1 MTENGQGNAPQ
12 ATPQPGA
19 PWGPGPAYGQAAQ
32 TPGPMTPPPVQ
43 AEPGHVLG
51 PGWEGAGQPHGYG
64 YPPLPEA
71 ATQYIPPVPAG
82 PAPGGPGNPYAP
94 PVPGTPAP
102 PAAPG
107 HDEAATQY
115 IPPVPAAPGHHEA
128 ATQYIP
134 PVPAGAAA
142 PGHDEAATQYIAPV
156 PAGPPAPSH
165 DEAATQ
171 YIPPVT
177 DGFDGLFRDG
187 DGLVG
192 SDGHTRQLP
201 PIQEPVLRQPRPHP
215 PRGQHPQQQVQPGA
229 HPQQQYA
236 PPPPPEPA
244 RRVPPAVIA
253 AVVIGLAVVGL
264 GVGALLSDGKV
275 QNNDP
280 AAAAAAPTPSAGSSA
295 AAAVEAPVDPAK
307 SQAIQLDK
315 LLADSNDSRS
325 TVIKAVDD
333 IKSCRNLGTAASDLR
348 EAARQREELVTR
360 LQDVKMDRLPNNA
373 RLSAALNKA
382 WKASAEADNSYA
394 AWADEVAGEKKGCKD
409 GRARST
415 DAAEDGNKSSA
426 EATRAKESAATMWN
440 TIAAKYNLTKRDK
453 SQL

>member
-1 MTENGQGNAPQ
+1 MTENGQGSAPQ
-12 ATPQPGA
+12 ADPQPGA
-19 PWGPGPAYGQAAQ
+19 PWGPDPGYAQSPHAPGQMPLA
-32 TPGPMTPPPVQ
+32 PVHAEPVH

-51 PGWEGAGQPHGYG
+51 PGWEGPGQPHGYG

-82 PAPGGPGNPYAP
+82 PVPGAPGMPYAA
-94 PVPGTPAP
+94 PVPGAPAP
-102 PAAPG
+102 QAPAG
-107 HDEAATQY
+107 YDEAATQY
-115 IPPVPAAPGHHEA
+115 IPPVPAGPAAPGHHEA

-134 PVPAGAAA
+134 PVPAGPAAA
-142 PGHDEAATQYIAPV
+142 P
-156 PAGPPAPSH
+156 H

-187 DGLVG
+187 DGLAG
-192 SDGHTRQLP
+192 SDGHTQQLP
-201 PIQEPVLRQPRPHP
+201 PVQEPVLRQPRPYP
-215 PRGQHPQQQVQPGA
+215 PRGQHPQQQFQQPGV
-229 HPQQQYA
+229 HPQQQYV

-264 GVGALLSDGKV
+264 GVGALLSDGKK

-307 SQAIQLDK
+307 AQAIQLDK

-348 EAARQREELVTR
+348 DAARQREELVTR
-360 LQDVKMDRLPNNA
+360 LQDVKMDQLPNNA
-373 RLSAALNKA
+373 RLSASLNKA
-382 WKASAEADNSYA
+382 WKASADADNSYA
-394 AWADEVAGEKKGCKD
+394 AWADDLAGEKKGCKD

-415 DAAEDGNKSSA
+415 DDANDGNKSSA
-426 EATRAKESAATMWN
+426 EATRAKESAAAMWN